1 MAEEQATNIRTRP
14 PIITI
19 MGHIDHGKTS
29 LLDYIRNSRV
39 TSKEAGGIT
48 QHVGAYQV
56 EANNQTL
63 TFIDTPGHEAFRAIR
78 TRGIKTS
85 DILVIVI
92 AADEGIKPQTE
103 EALENAKATGLPIVI
118 TLTKIDKE
126 ETNVDKI
133 KADLAERELTPE
145 EWGGETVV
153 TQVSSTTGEGIDTF
167 LEMLTLVAE
176 VNEITANYNPE
187 YTDGFVLES
196 FLDSKTGPLSDV
208 IVQNGQLKTGDVI
221 LVGTQTYGKVRR
233 MNDPHGNI
241 VKEASPSDP
250 VRILGLKEVTDAGEQ
265 FRVVKNEKEAQTV
278 IEEHTK
284 KPSNEPVM
292 QFLMQQKKTELN
304 LILKAD
310 SGGSLEAIEY
320 ALDQIIQDEIK
331 INVLNKSIG
340 QVTASDIQEAK
351 AEEALIL
358 AFGVKENKKT
368 KQMAEQQSVRIKYY
382 RLIYELT
389 DEIRDLLYK
398 MQEPKIQRNDFGT
411 LNILRVFKE
420 DKKSIIIGGRVTEG
434 KMKKG
439 SLVEISNGEEII
451 LRGNLAEL
459 QHNKEV
465 ANEVEQGRE
474 CGIRINTQFKNES
487 PKDGYTLYSYEEV
500 TQEL

>member
-1 MAEEQATNIRTRP
+1 MAENTANTIQERP

-29 LLDYIRNSRV
+29 LLDYIRESRV
-39 TSKEAGGIT
+39 TSREAGGIT

-56 EANNQTL
+56 HNGRTL
-63 TFIDTPGHEAFRAIR
+63 TFIDTPGHEAFQAIR

-103 EALENAKATGLPIVI
+103 ESIQNAKATGLPIVVA
-118 TLTKIDKE
+118 LTKIDKE

-153 TQVSSTTGEGIDTF
+153 TALSSVTGEGVDTF
-167 LEMLTLVAE
+167 LEMLTLVTE

-196 FLDSKTGPLSDV
+196 FLDSKAGPLCDV
-208 IVQNGQLKTGDVI
+208 IVQNGKLSTGDVV
-221 LVGTQTYGKVRR
+221 LVGTQTYGKARR
-233 MNDPHGNI
+233 MNNPQG
-241 VKEASPSDP
+241 EALNEAHPGQP
-250 VRILGLKEVTDAGEQ
+250 VRILGLKNVAEAGSQ
-265 FRVVKNEKEAQTV
+265 FRVVESEREAQNV

-284 KPSNEPVM
+284 KPANEPVM
-292 QFLMQQKKTELN
+292 QFFMKQEKNELN

-320 ALDQIIQDEIK
+320 ALDQIVQEEIE
-331 INVLNKSIG
+331 ITILNKSVG
-340 QVTASDIQEAK
+340 QVTASDIQEAR
-351 AEEALIL
+351 AEDALIL

-368 KQMAEQQSVRIKYY
+368 MQMAERQNVRIKHY

-389 DEIRDLLYK
+389 DEIRDLLEK
-398 MQEPKIQRNDFGT
+398 MQEPKIQRNDFGN

-420 DKKSIIIGGRVTEG
+420 EKKSIILGGRVTEG

-439 SLVEISNGEEII
+439 SLVEISNGEEVII
-451 LRGNLAEL
+451 RGKMAEL
-459 QHNKEV
+459 QHNKEP
-465 ANEVEQGRE
+465 ADEVEQGRE
-474 CGIRINTQFKNES
+474 CGIRLNIQFKNAS
-487 PKDGYTLYSYEEV
+487 PKDGHTLYSYEEV